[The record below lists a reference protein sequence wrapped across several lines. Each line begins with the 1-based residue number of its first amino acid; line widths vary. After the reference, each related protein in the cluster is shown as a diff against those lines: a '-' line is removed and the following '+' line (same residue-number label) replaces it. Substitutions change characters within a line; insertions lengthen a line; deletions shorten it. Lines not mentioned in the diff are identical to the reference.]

1 MKSQERSE
9 PADHNC
15 RPTKLMATVLLIT
28 PPYHCGVVEA
38 AGTWLPLNLV
48 YVAGSLRAAGHEV
61 EIYDAMT
68 KFDTHEDIARRIE
81 DRRPDVVATGGFTAV
96 VNDCLQLLE
105 TAKAVD
111 ADIIT
116 VLGGVHPTFCY
127 QDMLKDHGDVDYVV
141 RGEGEETFPELLEC
155 LAAGDDPGK
164 VKGIAFRDGGE
175 IVATPP
181 RPFIQDLD
189 VLPRAWSLVDWPD
202 YTYRPTPD
210 STLAV
215 VGFARGCVSACSF
228 CSQQLFWEQTWRSRS
243 PENFVAELAAL
254 KADYGVDVAM
264 IADESPATDEK
275 RWRRVIDLLIEADL
289 GMEILLETR
298 VVDVIRD
305 ENILDLYKQAGI
317 VHIYVGVESGSQET
331 LEKFN
336 KQIKVEQSK
345 KAIELI
351 NAAGIISET
360 SFVLGMP
367 DDTSESMKH
376 TAKLAQFYNPDLA
389 FFLAIAPWPYAD
401 IYEELKPYIEDWD
414 LSHYNLVE
422 PVIKPRNMTREQV
435 SHELF
440 KAFRNFYMKKMTQ
453 LPQMSKFKRDYM
465 ISVGQ
470 LLSKHSYLAGQMK
483 MPDKIHQQL
492 QNLIGSE

>member
-1 MKSQERSE
+1 M
-9 PADHNC
+9 
-15 RPTKLMATVLLIT
+15 
-28 PPYHCGVVEA
+28 
-38 AGTWLPLNLV
+38 PLNLV
-48 YVAGSLRAAGHEV
+48 YVAGSLQAAGHEV

-81 DRRPDVVATGGFTAV
+81 ARRPDVVATGGFTAV
-96 VNDCLQLLE
+96 VNDCLKVLE
-105 TAKAVD
+105 TAKAVSG
-111 ADIIT
+111 DIIT

-127 QDMLKDHGDVDYVV
+127 QEILEAHNGVDFIV
-141 RGEGEETFPELLEC
+141 RSEGEETFPELLEC
-155 LAAGDDPGK
+155 LAAGSDPAK
-164 VKGIAFRDGGE
+164 VRGIAFRSDGT
-175 IVATPP
+175 ITATPA

-189 VLPRAWSLVDWPD
+189 VLPRAWNLVDWPD

-228 CSQQLFWEQTWRSRS
+228 CSQQLFWEQSWRSRS

-254 KADYGVDVAM
+254 KADHGVDVAM
-264 IADESPATDEK
+264 IADESPATDES
-275 RWRRVIDLLIEADL
+275 RWHRVIDLLIKADL

-298 VVDVIRD
+298 VVDVLRD
-305 ENILDLYKQAGI
+305 EHILDRYRQAGI
-317 VHIYVGVESGSQET
+317 VHIYVGVESGSPET

-336 KQIKVEQSK
+336 KNIEVEQSRR
-345 KAIELI
+345 AIGLI
-351 NAAGIISET
+351 NDAGIISET

-367 DDTSESMKH
+367 DDTVESMKH

-401 IYEELKPYIEDWD
+401 IYEELKPYIEVWD
-414 LSHYNLVE
+414 LSRYNLVE
-422 PVIKPRNMTREQV
+422 PVIKPTNMTRDQV
-435 SHELF
+435 SRELM

-470 LLSKHSYLAGQMK
+470 LLSEHSYLADQMK
-483 MPDKIHQQL
+483 MPEKLHRQL
-492 QNLIGSE
+492 QELVGSR